1 LKTNSSIVLLAAA
14 LLLPAAVAYA
24 DPVTVNFTAQ
34 VKTSSG
40 NLPATGSTLTGA
52 YVFDSDPAA
61 YQQFSNPSEPG
72 YMGYQTLVPPYGLT
86 LQWAGAPLEFTGL
99 GLEVFDNGT
108 TRLPI
113 PAPSDTVSFNT
124 KHNNVS
130 YNMTLFGP
138 DTSFTGNSLPTTQ
151 WLNTL
156 WTTGLFSIRDNNI
169 FQVVLTA
176 DILSVSVSAVP
187 ELPVASLL
195 LAGLGALGLMQLA
208 TARRRRPAAMPLAA

>member
-1 LKTNSSIVLLAAA
+1 MNSSIALLTAA
-14 LLLPAAVAYA
+14 LLLPAAVANA

-40 NLPATGSTLTGA
+40 NLPTTGSTLTGA

-61 YQQFSNPSEPG
+61 YQLFSNPSEPG
-72 YMGYQTLVPPYGLT
+72 YMGYETLVPPYGLT
-86 LQWAGAPLEFTGL
+86 LQWAGGTPLEFTAL
-99 GLEVFDNGT
+99 GLSVFDNGT
-108 TRLPI
+108 TQLPI
-113 PAPSDTVSFNT
+113 PTSSDTVSFNT
-124 KHNNVS
+124 QHNNVG

-156 WTTGLFSIRDNNI
+156 WTSGLFSISDYNI
-169 FQVVLTA
+169 FRVVLTA

-195 LAGLGALGLMQLA
+195 LAGLGALALMQLA